1 MLFLP
6 KLKELKDKRGL
17 TNQDIAE
24 LSRVPLSTVN
34 RILSGQTDNP
44 YFENVADI
52 VIALNGS
59 LDELVGIRSPDDT
72 PVPTMTERA
81 ISGYQLLLDEKDKR
95 IHTLGD
101 AVRNLRKEKTRI
113 LIFMGIFFS
122 LIVFVLLFDLLNGHF
137 GYIRF

>member
-17 TNQDIAE
+17 TNQDIAD

-81 ISGYQLLLDEKDKR
+81 IAGYQLLLDEKDKR

>member
-81 ISGYQLLLDEKDKR
+81 IAGYQLLLDEKDKR

>member
-6 KLKELKDKRGL
+6 KLKELKDKRVL
-17 TNQDIAE
+17 TNQDISE

-81 ISGYQLLLDEKDKR
+81 IAGYQLLLDEKDKR

>member
-6 KLKELKDKRGL
+6 KLKELKDRRGL

-81 ISGYQLLLDEKDKR
+81 IAGYQLLLDEKDKR

>member
-59 LDELVGIRSPDDT
+59 LDELVGILSPDDI

-81 ISGYQLLLDEKDKR
+81 IAGYQLLLDEKDKR